1 MSSNIGE
8 KTFPLALGSMRCR
21 SPIERWAN
29 RGGSLNAILARYLWG
44 AKDKDESERD
54 SELVDTSHG
63 HDHEHHRPNQRQG
76 DTDERRFLYRIDPK
90 KIGKVN
96 ENYPIDDSDD
106 EMNRLE
112 LVELGPE
119 WKVVVGDKRSIHT
132 AIEKRQYKCTL
143 TTFLLIGV
151 TISS

>member
-1 MSSNIGE
+1 
-8 KTFPLALGSMRCR
+8 MRCR

-63 HDHEHHRPNQRQG
+63 HGHGHGNDHHRPNQRQG
-76 DTDERRFLYRIDPK
+76 EFDERRFLYHVDPK
-90 KIGKVN
+90 KIGKAN
-96 ENYPIDDSDD
+96 ENYLIDDSDID

-119 WKVVVGDKRSIHT
+119 WKVDVGDKRSIHT
-132 AIEKRQYKCTL
+132 AIEKCQYKCTP

-151 TISS
+151 SGALVGVHLY